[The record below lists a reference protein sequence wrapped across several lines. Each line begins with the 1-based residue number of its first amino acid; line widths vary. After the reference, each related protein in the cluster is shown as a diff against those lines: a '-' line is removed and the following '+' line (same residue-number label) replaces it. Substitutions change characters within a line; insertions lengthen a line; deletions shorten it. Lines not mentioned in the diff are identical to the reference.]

1 MNEKGKQKASGFWKV
16 DAVISKIV
24 MYISKISPAFLII
37 IGVAATVN
45 VIYSKITGSSI
56 PSVNDWIKHFM
67 LPAVWLS
74 LGNVA
79 INRDL
84 IRVDFISKH
93 YPKVLERAVQA
104 FSFLLGTAVIVF
116 ITVRQWSLLVENLET
131 GKMSSVSTLNFHI
144 WPFNVIMVI
153 GLAITAFAF
162 FWCAIRQFVP
172 GERKEEAKA

>member
-1 MNEKGKQKASGFWKV
+1 MNEKEKQKASGFWKV

-24 MYISKISPAFLII
+24 ECISKISPAFLII

-67 LPAVWLS
+67 IPAVWLS
-74 LGNVA
+74 VANVA
-79 INRDL
+79 VNRDL

-93 YPKVLERAVQA
+93 YPDVLNRIVQA
-104 FSFLLGTAVIVF
+104 FSFLLGTGVIVF
-116 ITVRQWSLLVENLET
+116 ITIRQWGLFQENLQT
-131 GKMSSVSTLNFHI
+131 GKMSSVLALRFHI
-144 WPFNVIMVI
+144 WPFNVVMVI
-153 GLAITAFAF
+153 GLAITALAF

-172 GERKEEAKA
+172 GKKEEVAKA